1 MTSGEYLKQ
10 LEKYLRKLPQSDYE
24 DAMEYFTE
32 YFADAGPENEQ
43 AVIKELGTPKQAA
56 AELMRNL
63 LDKKVDEREAM
74 EKEEKQKE
82 KKKTTGANVVW
93 IAILALFAAPI
104 GAPILISILIVL
116 LCAALCAALLD
127 MSVFLIAVVGVAA
140 GIKMLL
146 RGILAVSVSFGGFC
160 FITGMGVFM
169 LGISILCAVFGVYFA
184 KWMGRLFVWCTR
196 MFSGWAS
203 GGKAYAE
210 TYDLNAMSG
219 SAKKEDGISTQ
230 EKIKLDDFDELQ
242 ADLTIGD
249 LNILPSGDDSCYLA
263 WRIPSKKGE
272 TAVEYRVRDG
282 VLSIEETSAV
292 SDTIYI
298 NIDFTEEILS
308 GGKQSETGVIL
319 YVPEKKVLKKIE
331 VTMGFGDVQMNGIQ
345 AESGR
350 LQNADGDITLF
361 GCDMQNIKCKADY
374 GDVELKSGTWEN
386 GSITLEDGDAKIQNT
401 KLSGDVSVE
410 NSYGD
415 IELELGKKD
424 LERLEIT
431 AKTDFGEIDVP
442 DTMENLMQ
450 KEEDEQSFSYVPD
463 QPAGRITL
471 MTKDGDISLEND

>member
-63 LDKKVDEREAM
+63 TGQKSRMNARQWKRKKNR
-74 EKEEKQKE
+74 KRR
-82 KKKTTGANVVW
+82 KKRQGANVVW

-196 MFSGWAS
+196 
-203 GGKAYAE
+203 KV
-210 TYDLNAMSG
+210 T
-219 SAKKEDGISTQ
+219 
-230 EKIKLDDFDELQ
+230 
-242 ADLTIGD
+242 
-249 LNILPSGDDSCYLA
+249 
-263 WRIPSKKGE
+263 KKG
-272 TAVEYRVRDG
+272 
-282 VLSIEETSAV
+282 
-292 SDTIYI
+292 
-298 NIDFTEEILS
+298 
-308 GGKQSETGVIL
+308 
-319 YVPEKKVLKKIE
+319 
-331 VTMGFGDVQMNGIQ
+331 
-345 AESGR
+345 
-350 LQNADGDITLF
+350 
-361 GCDMQNIKCKADY
+361 
-374 GDVELKSGTWEN
+374 
-386 GSITLEDGDAKIQNT
+386 GSR
-401 KLSGDVSVE
+401 S
-410 NSYGD
+410 
-415 IELELGKKD
+415 
-424 LERLEIT
+424 
-431 AKTDFGEIDVP
+431 
-442 DTMENLMQ
+442 
-450 KEEDEQSFSYVPD
+450 
-463 QPAGRITL
+463 
-471 MTKDGDISLEND
+471 

>member
-43 AVIKELGTPKQAA
+43 KQAA

-127 MSVFLIAVVGVAA
+127 MSVFLIAVVGVVA

-196 MFSGWAS
+196 
-203 GGKAYAE
+203 KV
-210 TYDLNAMSG
+210 T
-219 SAKKEDGISTQ
+219 
-230 EKIKLDDFDELQ
+230 
-242 ADLTIGD
+242 
-249 LNILPSGDDSCYLA
+249 
-263 WRIPSKKGE
+263 KKG
-272 TAVEYRVRDG
+272 
-282 VLSIEETSAV
+282 
-292 SDTIYI
+292 
-298 NIDFTEEILS
+298 
-308 GGKQSETGVIL
+308 
-319 YVPEKKVLKKIE
+319 
-331 VTMGFGDVQMNGIQ
+331 
-345 AESGR
+345 
-350 LQNADGDITLF
+350 
-361 GCDMQNIKCKADY
+361 
-374 GDVELKSGTWEN
+374 
-386 GSITLEDGDAKIQNT
+386 GSR
-401 KLSGDVSVE
+401 S
-410 NSYGD
+410 
-415 IELELGKKD
+415 
-424 LERLEIT
+424 
-431 AKTDFGEIDVP
+431 
-442 DTMENLMQ
+442 
-450 KEEDEQSFSYVPD
+450 
-463 QPAGRITL
+463 
-471 MTKDGDISLEND
+471 

>member
-146 RGILAVSVSFGGFC
+146 RGILAVSVS
-160 FITGMGVFM
+160 GMGVFM

-196 MFSGWAS
+196 
-203 GGKAYAE
+203 KV
-210 TYDLNAMSG
+210 T
-219 SAKKEDGISTQ
+219 
-230 EKIKLDDFDELQ
+230 
-242 ADLTIGD
+242 
-249 LNILPSGDDSCYLA
+249 
-263 WRIPSKKGE
+263 KKG
-272 TAVEYRVRDG
+272 
-282 VLSIEETSAV
+282 
-292 SDTIYI
+292 
-298 NIDFTEEILS
+298 
-308 GGKQSETGVIL
+308 
-319 YVPEKKVLKKIE
+319 
-331 VTMGFGDVQMNGIQ
+331 
-345 AESGR
+345 
-350 LQNADGDITLF
+350 
-361 GCDMQNIKCKADY
+361 
-374 GDVELKSGTWEN
+374 
-386 GSITLEDGDAKIQNT
+386 GSR
-401 KLSGDVSVE
+401 S
-410 NSYGD
+410 
-415 IELELGKKD
+415 
-424 LERLEIT
+424 
-431 AKTDFGEIDVP
+431 
-442 DTMENLMQ
+442 
-450 KEEDEQSFSYVPD
+450 
-463 QPAGRITL
+463 
-471 MTKDGDISLEND
+471 

>member
-82 KKKTTGANVVW
+82 KKKTTGA
-93 IAILALFAAPI
+93 
-104 GAPILISILIVL
+104 ILIVL

-196 MFSGWAS
+196 
-203 GGKAYAE
+203 KV
-210 TYDLNAMSG
+210 T
-219 SAKKEDGISTQ
+219 
-230 EKIKLDDFDELQ
+230 
-242 ADLTIGD
+242 
-249 LNILPSGDDSCYLA
+249 
-263 WRIPSKKGE
+263 KKG
-272 TAVEYRVRDG
+272 
-282 VLSIEETSAV
+282 
-292 SDTIYI
+292 
-298 NIDFTEEILS
+298 
-308 GGKQSETGVIL
+308 
-319 YVPEKKVLKKIE
+319 
-331 VTMGFGDVQMNGIQ
+331 
-345 AESGR
+345 
-350 LQNADGDITLF
+350 
-361 GCDMQNIKCKADY
+361 
-374 GDVELKSGTWEN
+374 
-386 GSITLEDGDAKIQNT
+386 GSR
-401 KLSGDVSVE
+401 S
-410 NSYGD
+410 
-415 IELELGKKD
+415 
-424 LERLEIT
+424 
-431 AKTDFGEIDVP
+431 
-442 DTMENLMQ
+442 
-450 KEEDEQSFSYVPD
+450 
-463 QPAGRITL
+463 
-471 MTKDGDISLEND
+471 